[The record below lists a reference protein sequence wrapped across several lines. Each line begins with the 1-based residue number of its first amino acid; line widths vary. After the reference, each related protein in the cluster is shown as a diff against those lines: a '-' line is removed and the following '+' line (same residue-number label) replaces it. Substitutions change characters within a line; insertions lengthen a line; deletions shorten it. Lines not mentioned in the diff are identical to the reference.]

1 MGILRDRDR
10 DRDRDADREPDA
22 EQDDSADRD
31 SDHHG
36 RHADHDDDHGD
47 DAPPPPPKPH
57 HVVPSI
63 DPGVELL
70 TDAAISTVED
80 DLFARI
86 PVAQRLIELASA
98 APVTAARV
106 VALTGGPGTGK
117 SSLLNITTALLAE
130 RDDLAAVS
138 IDGAGYP
145 SAQALSTQVI
155 NHLTKFFMAAGVV
168 DTGEKLRDALSTY
181 GGVVGSIVRFAG
193 VKVDVDSALKRSPE
207 SLRTEIIENTQEVG
221 KRIVIVIDHVDR
233 LAPVEVGAMIAA
245 LRFYAAIPY
254 VAIVIALDRRAVT
267 LRLTRTPGADPVAL
281 ERLVQVELALP
292 PVDRELYARV
302 LAGGLD
308 RVALRIGRSLDPALA
323 LFDPDGGLGLALID
337 SPRDAKRAVNAIAAA
352 LPLAAPGADP
362 YDTVLDVVL
371 RTLVP
376 ELDGARLDGR
386 ARLDAAGRDALY
398 TELAGRLAGHRRAA
412 AARAALRALIA
423 PSTSTS
429 TT

>member
-1 MGILRDRDR
+1 MGILRDRGR
-10 DRDRDADREPDA
+10 DDPEPPPGDEDREPDD
-22 EQDDSADRD
+22 EQDSDADRD
-31 SDHHG
+31 DG
-36 RHADHDDDHGD
+36 
-47 DAPPPPPKPH
+47 DAPPSPPPKPR
-57 HVVPSI
+57 HVVPAI

-70 TDAAISTVED
+70 SDAAITTVED

-98 APVTAARV
+98 APITAARV

-117 SSLLNITTALLAE
+117 SSLLNVTTALLSE
-130 RDDLAAVS
+130 RDDLAAVA

-155 NHLTKFFMAAGVV
+155 AHLTKFFLAAGVV
-168 DTGEKLRDALSTY
+168 GTGEKLRDTLSTY

-193 VKVDVDSALKRSPE
+193 VKVDVDAALKRSPE
-207 SLRTEIIENTQEVG
+207 SLREEIAENTQEVG

-233 LAPVEVGAMIAA
+233 LPPVEVGAMIGA

-267 LRLTRTPGADPVAL
+267 LRLTRTPGVDPVAL
-281 ERLVQVELALP
+281 ERLVQVELAVP
-292 PVDRELYARV
+292 PVDRVLLARV

-308 RVALRIGRSLDPALA
+308 RVASRIGRSLDPALA
-323 LFDPDGGLGLALID
+323 LFDPESAEGGLGLALID

-352 LPLAAPGADP
+352 LPLAPASTDP

-376 ELDGARLDGR
+376 EVDGTRLDAR

-398 TELAGRLAGHRRAA
+398 AELAGRLAGHRRAA
-412 AARAALRALIA
+412 AARAALRTLIA
-423 PSTSTS
+423 PA
-429 TT
+429 